1 MQKNVK
7 LNFSNLEIELDLKSE
22 GQQILELLEKF
33 KINSFE
39 ASVRHGEDL
48 GYFCISGHEN
58 ETLMHAI
65 KSIIDYEKEKQNKGV
80 NNGKKIT
87 DRGI

>member
-7 LNFSNLEIELDLKSE
+7 LNFSNLEIELDLKSNGE
-22 GQQILELLEKF
+22 QVLELLEKF

-39 ASVRHGEDL
+39 ASVQHSDGD
-48 GYFCISGHEN
+48 GYFCISGYEN

-65 KSIIDYEKEKQNKGV
+65 ESIIDYGKQNKGV
-80 NNGKKIT
+80 K
-87 DRGI
+87 